1 MNRLTSALIWLV
13 VGLVV
18 LAATSRALIALA
30 GALVAPIVA
39 GAVVVALL
47 RCVWWLTGPR

>member
-18 LAATSRALIALA
+18 LAA
-30 GALVAPIVA
+30 VAPTLLRLASALMPLVLVVGI
-39 GAVVVALL
+39 VVAVL
-47 RCVWWLTGPR
+47 RMVWFYTR